1 MASRPLRPYAGAMPC
16 PVASG
21 ATAKALTARR
31 QRRRFL
37 CGAGLVVAATGA
49 APSQDILPDDTLQPG
64 SVAPNG
70 VGIAATCM
78 TCHHPSNAHIPWLE
92 RPSAA
97 AIRAQAQAQGTVMH
111 RLMRGLTD
119 AEIEAVAAALAL
131 APEG

>member
-1 MASRPLRPYAGAMPC
+1 MPC
-16 PVASG
+16 PVAS
-21 ATAKALTARR
+21 ALAAVKALTARR
-31 QRRRFL
+31 PRRWLL
-37 CGAGLVVAATGA
+37 CAGLVVAATGA
-49 APSQDILPDDTLQPG
+49 APNQDILPDDTLQPG

-78 TCHHPSNAHIPWLE
+78 TCHHPSNAHIPWLK